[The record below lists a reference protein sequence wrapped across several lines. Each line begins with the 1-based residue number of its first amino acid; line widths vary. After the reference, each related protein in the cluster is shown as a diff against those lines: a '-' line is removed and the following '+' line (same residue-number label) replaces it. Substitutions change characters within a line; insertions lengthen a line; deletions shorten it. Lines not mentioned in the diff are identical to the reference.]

1 MPVSLQRLLG
11 AKPALR
17 HSEITDRLISVGC
30 SLGVIGLGRM
40 AQALLLPLL
49 EQGSWPPSE
58 VIAVVGRSSTASRL
72 VSELPDGLTV
82 VEAADASASSAWE
95 GSLQLLAIKPH
106 QLDAVAATAPP
117 VGSGDP
123 PLLIS
128 VLAGVTLAR
137 LEQAF
142 PGRVC
147 VRAVPNTPSLVRAG
161 LTGLAWGSGITDQHR
176 QQVQAFFS
184 PVSEVLVLPEERFD
198 AFLALTSSGPAY
210 VAMIAEAM
218 ADGAVAVGMPRD
230 QAHHLAHRT
239 LAGTAALLH
248 EKHLHPAQLKDMV
261 ASPGGTTMAAIRRL
275 EQSGLRSALIE
286 AVVAAAEH
294 GKRLG

>member
-1 MPVSLQRLLG
+1 MTL
-11 AKPALR
+11 
-17 HSEITDRLISVGC
+17 

-49 EQGSWPPSE
+49 EQGDPAAAD
-58 VIAVVGRSSTASRL
+58 VMAVVGQAASVARL
-72 VSELPDGLTV
+72 SAQLPADLTLV
-82 VEAADASASSAWE
+82 AAVDPQAEAAWHAPV
-95 GSLQLLAIKPH
+95 QLLAIKPY
-106 QLDAVAATAPP
+106 QLDAVAAAAPP
-117 VGSGDP
+117 VEAGASS
-123 PLLIS
+123 LLIS
-128 VLAGVTLAR
+128 VLAGITLER
-137 LEQAF
+137 LERSF
-142 PGRVC
+142 PGRIC

-161 LTGLAWGSGITDQHR
+161 LTGLAWGQGVTAAHK

-184 PVSEVLVLPEERFD
+184 PVSEVLELPEERLD

-210 VAMIAEAM
+210 VAMMAEAM

-230 QAHHLAHRT
+230 QALHLANRT

-248 EKHLHPAQLKDMV
+248 EQGLHPAQLKDMV

-275 EQSGLRSALIE
+275 EQMGLRSALIE

-294 GKRLG
+294 GRSLR